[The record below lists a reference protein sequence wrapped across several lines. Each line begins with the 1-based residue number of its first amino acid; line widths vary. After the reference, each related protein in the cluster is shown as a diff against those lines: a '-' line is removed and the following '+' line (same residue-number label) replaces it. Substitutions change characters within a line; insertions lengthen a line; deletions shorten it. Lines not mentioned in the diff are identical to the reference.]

1 MRRRSLCLPSPVLL
15 HNPDGNTG
23 AFFRAENY
31 RREFYVPKTG
41 GLNGEVFALRVIFS
55 GDLPSEAGLM
65 MPFHDEKYGNK
76 FFGYTGNTMNQYEF
90 PQIDCLRI
98 AIT

>member
-1 MRRRSLCLPSPVLL
+1 MRRRSLRLPSPVLL

-41 GLNGEVFALRVIFS
+41 GLNAEVFALRVIFS

-65 MPFHDEKYGNK
+65 MPFHRRMGKNSFLIQKNCNES
-76 FFGYTGNTMNQYEF
+76 
-90 PQIDCLRI
+90 
-98 AIT
+98 A

>member
-1 MRRRSLCLPSPVLL
+1 MRRRSLRLPSPVLL

-41 GLNGEVFALRVIFS
+41 GLNAEVFALRVIFP

-65 MPFHDEKYGNK
+65 MPFIEKYGNK
-76 FFGYTGNTMNQYEF
+76 YSFDNVMHIKAFISNKNE
-90 PQIDCLRI
+90 
-98 AIT
+98 